1 MAAVGFPVSLANGL
15 PRHTV
20 LEGATVRT
28 SSDQYM
34 HLRMHAN
41 FQVTS
46 AGFLGVCMS
55 GFRHTLF
62 DHLYRA
68 TVDSSTSISGHRF
81 FFQGY
86 DRVYQK
92 MTVDSLP
99 GCSLVSYLIA

>member
-46 AGFLGVCMS
+46 ADFLGV
-55 GFRHTLF
+55 
-62 DHLYRA
+62 
-68 TVDSSTSISGHRF
+68 
-81 FFQGY
+81 
-86 DRVYQK
+86 
-92 MTVDSLP
+92 
-99 GCSLVSYLIA
+99 

>member
-1 MAAVGFPVSLANGL
+1 MAAVGFPISLANGL

-68 TVDSSTSISGHRF
+68 TVDSSTSNSGPI
-81 FFQGY
+81 FQGH

-92 MTVDSLP
+92 MTVNSLP
-99 GCSLVSYLIA
+99 GCPLVSYLIA

>member
-1 MAAVGFPVSLANGL
+1 MPISKSTQLGF
-15 PRHTV
+15 
-20 LEGATVRT
+20 
-28 SSDQYM
+28 
-34 HLRMHAN
+34 
-41 FQVTS
+41 S
-46 AGFLGVCMS
+46 AYYPCMS